1 MKSVSQHFSDFGSG
15 TLEFY
20 EKKGAELTFERVR
33 NGDLAVRADV
43 VTDANTFFLS
53 PEQAVALRDFLN
65 ERFS

>member
-1 MKSVSQHFSDFGSG
+1 MKSVRQHFSDFGSG
-15 TLEFY
+15 TLEFS
-20 EKKGAELTFERVR
+20 EKQGAELTFERDR

-43 VTDANTFFLS
+43 ITDANTFFLS